1 MSKVYIISAPSG
13 AGKTSLVKGAC
24 ESIPFVKP
32 SISYTTRNV
41 RDSEIDGRDYYFIDR
56 ETFDTKIRNNDF
68 LEFQD
73 VYGNLYGSTLE
84 SVLSIT
90 STGADVILEI
100 DYQGM
105 LAVKSVLPDAVSIY
119 IIPPSID
126 ALKERL
132 EYRGEDETEVIN
144 KRMASSVKE
153 MDYAKFA
160 DYVIVN
166 DDFNYALDALKG
178 IIIFNHVMDSDLMC
192 WAKKLINLNKPHCLK
207 SFI

>member
-1 MSKVYIISAPSG
+1 MPKVYIISAPSG

-24 ESIPFVKP
+24 NSISFVKP
-32 SISYTTRNV
+32 SISYTTRKI
-41 RDSEIDGRDYYFIDR
+41 RDSEIDGRDYFFIDR
-56 ETFDTKIRNNDF
+56 ETFNTKIINNDF

-90 STGADVILEI
+90 STGSDVILEI
-100 DYQGM
+100 DYKGM

-119 IIPPSID
+119 IIPPSIN

-132 EYRGEDETEVIN
+132 ENRGEDETEVIN

-153 MDYAKFA
+153 MDFAKYA

-166 DDFNYALDALKG
+166 DDFNHALDALKG
-178 IIIFNHVMDSDLMC
+178 IIIFNHANNNDLTG
-192 WAKKLINLNKPHCLK
+192 WAKNIINLNNR
-207 SFI
+207 IV

>member
-1 MSKVYIISAPSG
+1 MPKVYIISAPSG

-24 ESIPFVKP
+24 NSIPFVKP
-32 SISYTTRNV
+32 SISYTTRKI
-41 RDSEIDGRDYYFIDR
+41 RDSEIDGRDYFFIDR
-56 ETFDTKIRNNDF
+56 ETFNTKIRNNDF

-90 STGADVILEI
+90 STGSDVILEI
-100 DYQGM
+100 DYKGM

-119 IIPPSID
+119 IIPPSIN

-132 EYRGEDETEVIN
+132 ENRGEDETEVIN
-144 KRMASSVKE
+144 KRMASSAKE
-153 MDYAKFA
+153 MVFAKYA

-166 DDFNYALDALKG
+166 DDFNHALDALKG
-178 IIIFNHVMDSDLMC
+178 IIIFNHVNNNDLTG
-192 WAKKLINLNKPHCLK
+192 WAKNLINLNNR
-207 SFI
+207 IV